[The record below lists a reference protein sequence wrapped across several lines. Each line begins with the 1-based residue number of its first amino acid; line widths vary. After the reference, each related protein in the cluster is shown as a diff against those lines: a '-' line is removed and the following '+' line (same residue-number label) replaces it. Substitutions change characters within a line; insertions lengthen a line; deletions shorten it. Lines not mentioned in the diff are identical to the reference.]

1 MADDSK
7 IAAPPGEDPE
17 RQAPRRPA
25 PPEGDIRIV
34 DRRWW
39 AKDAAADPDASAGE
53 RSDKPAYVQELEQR
67 LAAADEEL
75 RATIA
80 RYREANA
87 EFELARVRLRRD
99 VAKEVERGKRAIL
112 ADLLEVVDNL
122 DRALAAARGMAAAGP
137 LLQGV
142 ELVRAQF
149 LGKLEAFGVRPIE
162 AMDGVFDPTRH
173 EAATTV
179 PVTDPAQDGKVVG
192 VIRQGYAIDDD
203 VLRPAVVAVASFTS
217 EGAPS

>member
-1 MADDSK
+1 MADESK
-7 IAAPPGEDPE
+7 KHDPSGNE
-17 RQAPRRPA
+17 PELPAPRRPA
-25 PPEGDIRIV
+25 HPDGDIRIV

-39 AKDAAADPDASAGE
+39 AKGTASDAGAE
-53 RSDKPAYVQELEQR
+53 QENRSDKPAYVQELEQR
-67 LAAADEEL
+67 LAAKDEEL

-87 EFELARVRLRRD
+87 EFEQARARLRRD

-112 ADLLEVVDNL
+112 ADLLDVLDNL
-122 DRALAAARGMAAAGP
+122 DRALAAACESSAAGP

-149 LGKLEAFGVRPIE
+149 LGKLESLGVRVVD
-162 AMDGVFDPTRH
+162 ASGQRFDPARH
-173 EAATTV
+173 EAVTTV
-179 PVTDPAQDGKVVG
+179 PVTDPAKDGLVVG
-192 VIRQGYAIDDD
+192 VVRQGYAIGDD
-203 VLRPAVVAVASFTS
+203 VLRPAVVAVAKLTL